1 MVCQQSWV
9 NYGSG
14 SSPGCWAPIVATFC
28 LGWWNILNPSQPN
41 PTARPPESPCTMLM
55 KWIRRFRN
63 HKNQLN
69 SSLHCEC
76 RSSTCAR
83 ATAARTHSSAPWG
96 PSSISATSSA
106 TGGTRST
113 ARRPPASTSSTKTST
128 SDAKQALLGFV
139 KTRVVLIIRNATS
152 FSIYGQSRQDLH

>member
-1 MVCQQSWV
+1 M
-9 NYGSG
+9 
-14 SSPGCWAPIVATFC
+14 
-28 LGWWNILNPSQPN
+28 
-41 PTARPPESPCTMLM
+41 
-55 KWIRRFRN
+55 
-63 HKNQLN
+63 
-69 SSLHCEC
+69 
-76 RSSTCAR
+76 
-83 ATAARTHSSAPWG
+83 AARTRSSAPWG

-152 FSIYGQSRQDLH
+152 FSIYGQYRQHLHKSPSQYLRRQDTLTRFRAFKWTEHFKSYCDASGQS